1 MTTYVATLTNPAAES
16 GSTTG
21 WTVEAGSFGV
31 RSASPNPYAGSYYFY
46 AGNTTPS
53 VMRQRVDLVALGWT
67 TTDLDAETV
76 FATLSVR
83 VAGYDGSQD
92 PTQIG
97 LRFLNGSLATIVEDY
112 AEPWTTSQTW
122 DLREYVRHVPVGA
135 RYVDILLK
143 GVRSLGSNNDAYF
156 DEVSLSTTDTVTAP
170 ALTNPGGEANSA
182 FVCGWVSEGGS
193 WGLRTAD
200 PAPYAGSRYFSP
212 NSSANSITRQRL
224 DLRALG
230 ASVANL
236 DAGNVTVTLA
246 AQMANYDELDNGQL
260 GLRFL
265 DVDLTELAVSY
276 SPTYNTAKTWVARNY
291 TATAPTGSRYVDL
304 LLKGN
309 NTIGAGNTDAYF
321 DAVTVSVSASGG
333 ATASPSG
340 IASTEAF
347 GTAQLNLDLAPSGI
361 ASAESHGAPRL
372 DLTITAQAIASAEAF
387 GFAQLDQRIDAT
399 GIASGEAFWAATVS
413 IVGGAQTVSPS
424 AIASS
429 EAFGAVQLDLTVSA
443 ASIASTEAFGVA
455 RADQTVSPSA
465 IASGEA
471 HGAATMGLEIVPTAI
486 TSAEAFSAATVT
498 NAGTLAL
505 SGIPSGEAFGTAMLG
520 LHIEP
525 AGIAP
530 SEAVGTPAVGNIV
543 APASIASAEAFG
555 AAQID
560 QHVSVT
566 GIVSAETFGVASLSG
581 SITLSPASIGS
592 GETVGQPALVLVI
605 GPPSIGS
612 AEAHGAARL
621 DLEIRPAG
629 ITTLEAFGAPRVL
642 ALDMFAPDGI
652 SSGEAFGLPT
662 TTLYIAPTGIT
673 SLAEVGRPTLTGG
686 ELNRL
691 SKLVATLTVRA
702 ALDGRHSVS
711 ATVARGQVTA
721 STAATAGFR
730 TREVVAGT
738 PSTTPAVGARPR
750 LME

>member
-1 MTTYVATLTNPAAES
+1 MAAHRYWRLYVTAVGSGGYVAVEEVAFVGAS
-16 GSTTG
+16 GTVLSTGGTP
-21 WTVEAGSFGV
+21 
-31 RSASPNPYAGSYYFY
+31 SASSVYPGGYTAANAFDRNLNTIWHSNGGSLPEWLAYDFGS
-46 AGNTTPS
+46 A
-53 VMRQRVDLVALGWT
+53 VDIV
-67 TTDLDAETV
+67 
-76 FATLSVR
+76 
-83 VAGYDGSQD
+83 
-92 PTQIG
+92 G
-97 LRFLNGSLATIVEDY
+97 LRIMPRRDGLTQSPKDFKLQYSDDASS
-112 AEPWTTSQTW
+112 WTDSF
-122 DLREYVRHVPVGA
+122 A
-135 RYVDILLK
+135 
-143 GVRSLGSNNDAYF
+143 
-156 DEVSLSTTDTVTAP
+156 
-170 ALTNPGGEANSA
+170 
-182 FVCGWVSEGGS
+182 
-193 WGLRTAD
+193 
-200 PAPYAGSRYFSP
+200 
-212 NSSANSITRQRL
+212 ITGI
-224 DLRALG
+224 A
-230 ASVANL
+230 
-236 DAGNVTVTLA
+236 
-246 AQMANYDELDNGQL
+246 
-260 GLRFL
+260 
-265 DVDLTELAVSY
+265 
-276 SPTYNTAKTWVARNY
+276 TWVAGIPQSFPVVDRRAWRLLI
-291 TATAPTGSRYVDL
+291 TGTHGGDACAFSEVEFRATAG
-304 LLKGN
+304 
-309 NTIGAGNTDAYF
+309 GANIAEPNVWGFASASYLGYEGAYGPRKAF
-321 DAVTVSVSASGG
+321 DADTSSLWSGSGTPPAHLGYHFGADVTIAQVVLRIRGDSNPEQAPTAFSVQSLGADGSWTTVWSESSIPTWTLGESRTYTNPSGG
-333 ATASPSG
+333 AQTISP
-340 IASTEAF
+340 T
-347 GTAQLNLDLAPSGI
+347 GI
-361 ASAESHGAPRL
+361 ASAEAIGSARL
-372 DLTITAQAIASAEAF
+372 DLTIAAQAIAGAEAF
-387 GFAQLDQRIDAT
+387 GS
-399 GIASGEAFWAATVS
+399 ASVALA
-413 IVGGAQTVSPS
+413 GGAQTASPS

-429 EAFGAVQLDLTVSA
+429 EAFGAARLDLTVSA

-486 TSAEAFSAATVT
+486 TSAEAFSAATVI

-505 SGIPSGEAFGTAMLG
+505 SGIPSGEAFGAATLG

-530 SEAVGTPAVGNIV
+530 AEAVGTPAVGNIV

-711 ATVARGQVTA
+711 ATVARG
-721 STAATAGFR
+721 
-730 TREVVAGT
+730 
-738 PSTTPAVGARPR
+738 
-750 LME
+750 